1 MCYGMGCKYE
11 YNFGPHE
18 MTGECSIYHLL
29 GTDKMP
35 EDAECKKEE
44 ENERIR
50 EITESKSGTTK

>member
-1 MCYGMGCKYE
+1 MGCKYE

-35 EDAECKKEE
+35 EDAMCTTKCEE
-44 ENERIR
+44 SEKENED
-50 EITESKSGTTK
+50 EIQNTKSR

>member
-1 MCYGMGCKYE
+1 MGCKYE

-50 EITESKSGTTK
+50 KITESKSGTTK